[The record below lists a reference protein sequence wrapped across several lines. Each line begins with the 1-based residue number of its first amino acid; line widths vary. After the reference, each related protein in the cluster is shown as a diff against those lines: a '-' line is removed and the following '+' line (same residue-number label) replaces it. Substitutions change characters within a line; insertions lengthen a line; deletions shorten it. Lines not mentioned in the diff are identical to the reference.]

1 MPGDRKARTVAWW
14 CEVFYYV
21 AAYIQAMAV
30 AMLLV
35 FLLILALAWWDG
47 AL

>member
-1 MPGDRKARTVAWW
+1 MPGDRKARTVVWR
-14 CEVFYYV
+14 EVFYYV
-21 AAYIQAMAV
+21 AAYVQSLAV

-35 FLLILALAWWDG
+35 LLLLLALAWWDG